1 MIVGRILAGAGGE
14 IRRGQPWYR
23 RIATDWR
30 LYVLLLPA
38 LVWLILFCY
47 IPMYGV
53 LIAFK
58 DFKGN
63 GMAGIFSSEWKGFH
77 YFKLFFES
85 NIFSTVIKNTLKIS
99 IVSLLIGFPAPIL
112 FALLV
117 NRLKSHRFKRSVQM
131 VTYMPN
137 FISVVVIV
145 SMLGIFFAPNGLF
158 NILFRLFGA
167 EQTVTHANANHFLPV
182 LIGSNIWQSMGFG
195 AIVYVAALSSVSPEL
210 YEAAR
215 IDGATTLKTIW
226 HIDLPSIAP
235 TVIMLLI
242 LNVGGLMSVGH
253 EKVLLMQSGRNIME
267 SEIISTYV
275 YKIGLMSSQHSYAT
289 AIGLFNSAINFVLLL
304 VTNAIAKKTADIG
317 LF

>member
-1 MIVGRILAGAGGE
+1 MASRQATGSRIKTDRSGMS
-14 IRRGQPWYR
+14 IRKRLLR
-23 RIATDWR
+23 DWR

-38 LVWLILFCY
+38 LVWLIIFCY
-47 IPMYGV
+47 VPMYGI

-58 DFKGN
+58 DYRGDLGVFW
-63 GMAGIFSSEWKGFH
+63 SEWVGFK
-77 YFKLFFES
+77 YFRMFFES
-85 NIFSTVIKNTLKIS
+85 NIFKTVMVNTLRVS
-99 IVSLLIGFPAPIL
+99 IFSLLIGFPVPIL

-117 NRLKSHRFKRSVQM
+117 NRLNSQRFKRTVQM

-145 SMLGIFFAPNGLF
+145 SMLNIFFAPNGMA
-158 NILFRLFGA
+158 NVIAKMFGA
-167 EQTVTHANANHFLPV
+167 QSTITYTQPDHFLSI

-226 HIDLPSIAP
+226 HIDFPCILP
-235 TVIMLLI
+235 TVIMMLI
-242 LNVGGLMSVGH
+242 LNVGSLMSVGH
-253 EKVLLMQSGRNIME
+253 EKMLLMQSGMNIMS

-275 YKIGLMSSQHSYAT
+275 YKIGLMSSQYSYAT
-289 AIGLFNSAINFVLLL
+289 AIGLFNSVINFILLI
-304 VTNAIAKKTADIG
+304 VTNFIAKKTADIG